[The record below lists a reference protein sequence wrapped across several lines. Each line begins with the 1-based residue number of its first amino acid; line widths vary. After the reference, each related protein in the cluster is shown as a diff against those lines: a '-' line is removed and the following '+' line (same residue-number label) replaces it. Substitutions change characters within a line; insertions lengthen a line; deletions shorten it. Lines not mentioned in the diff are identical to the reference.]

1 MKLLHLRKEAAFQFN
16 KTPSYQQHKHEIPL
30 NSPEMQ
36 TFATCLL
43 VGSQMATQNDE
54 DPDGHGAVYPIYRG
68 YDHMGLNT

>member
-43 VGSQMATQNDE
+43 VGSKWLRRMMKTLPSTVQFTKFIEAMITW
-54 DPDGHGAVYPIYRG
+54 V
-68 YDHMGLNT
+68 

>member
-36 TFATCLL
+36 TFTTRLL

-54 DPDGHGAVYPIYRG
+54 DPAEHGAVYQIYRG
-68 YDHMGLNT
+68 YDHMDLNS